1 MPRPA
6 SPEPETGRTHAQP
19 CSASIVFGGIP
30 FAIVCASAFAQ
41 ILPIHPDTETRA
53 AMAWAFSLIPPPD
66 PRTPKP
72 DMHRPGHMG
81 EARGAGGGA
90 VVVVSALFIAA
101 QQHLQSQ
108 ELSAQTAINATRLAT
123 ERNFQLQAAPEF
135 DRVLQQGFTDY
146 AKLSPFEDAL
156 PPLR

>member
-1 MPRPA
+1 
-6 SPEPETGRTHAQP
+6 
-19 CSASIVFGGIP
+19 
-30 FAIVCASAFAQ
+30 
-41 ILPIHPDTETRA
+41 
-53 AMAWAFSLIPPPD
+53 
-66 PRTPKP
+66 
-72 DMHRPGHMG
+72 MG